1 MKKEKSELRNIRFS
15 KLYIFLGLFLFFLII
30 YRVFL
35 LSTGEI
41 VEGTDLQKMANNRIT
56 RQETLYSRRGTI
68 YDVNGNPLAQNISS
82 YTLIAY
88 LSPERT
94 GSSATPKHVVDPEYT
109 ADALSKVLDIPKDKL
124 LYYLTKD
131 AYQVELGPKA
141 KNLTELKKDEIAALN
156 LPGIDF
162 IETQQRYYPFGRFAS
177 YTVGYAKRKET
188 NSNDSS
194 DNLVGEMGIESYY
207 NNTLTGTN
215 GTKIYQKDRNGYK
228 IAGTKEV
235 IVPAVDGNDVYLT
248 IDSNIQLFVE
258 DAIDKLSKSC
268 KSDFISVMLA
278 DAKTGAILA
287 SGTYPSFDPNTK
299 NIGSYLNLNISVPFE
314 PGSTMKIYSYMAA
327 MENGVYNGAEKYK
340 SGTFTAKDGTVIGDW
355 NRNGWG
361 NITYDAGFA
370 LSSNTAVMNLIDKY
384 MNAEML
390 REYYKKLGFGNK
402 TGIELSGEASGK
414 INFKYETEILNAGF
428 GQGITTT
435 PIQNIQALTSI
446 SNDGVL
452 LKPYIVDRIVS
463 PNGDIIYKGEKT
475 ELDRVAS
482 TKTVTKMKELMRSVI
497 TGNSSTSTGYVYYM
511 KGYDLIAKTG
521 TAQVADENGKGYSSD
536 YVIRGLAGMFP
547 GEDPEVLV
555 YVAVKSKSCK
565 ARDVSV
571 MVQSIVKNTSKY
583 LEIYDE
589 TKENTQKLKEY
600 KVLSYTNKDLASVTS
615 SLKSNEINYVVL
627 GDGDTIVNQYPKSGE
642 VINKIDKVFLL
653 TNSSKV
659 KMPNIIG
666 YSVKDFYSFI
676 NLVNIPFKMEGA
688 GYITSQSI
696 KEGTELNSNLEL
708 DVKFSSKY

>member
-1 MKKEKSELRNIRFS
+1 MNKEKNQLRNIKFS
-15 KLYIFLGLFLFFLII
+15 RLYFFVGLFLFALII

-35 LSTGEI
+35 LSTLDI
-41 VEGTDLQKMANNRIT
+41 VEGTDLQKMASNRIT
-56 RQETLYSRRGTI
+56 RQETLYSKRGTI
-68 YDVNGNPLAQNISS
+68 FDKNGNALAQNISS
-82 YTLIAY
+82 YILIAY
-88 LSPERT
+88 LSPDRT
-94 GSSATPKHVVDPEYT
+94 GSSKTPKHVVDKEYT
-109 ADALSKVLDIPKDKL
+109 ATELSKVLDMPKDKI
-124 LYYLTKD
+124 LYYLSKD

-177 YTVGYAKRKET
+177 YTVGYAKS
-188 NSNDSS
+188 NNSSSNDTS
-194 DNLVGEMGIESYY
+194 DSLVGEMGIESYY
-207 NNTLTGTN
+207 NDTLTGTN
-215 GTKIYQKDRNGYK
+215 GSKLYQKDRNGYK

-235 IVPAVDGNDVYLT
+235 VVPAVDGNDVYLT

-258 DAIDKLSKSC
+258 DAIDKLSKTC
-268 KSDFISVMLA
+268 ETDFISVMLA
-278 DAKTGAILA
+278 DAKTGAIFA

-299 NIGSYLNLNISVPFE
+299 KIDSYLNLNVSVPFE

-327 MENGVYNGAEKYK
+327 MENGVYDGSEKYK

-355 NRNGWG
+355 DRKGWG

-384 MNAEML
+384 MDAEML
-390 REYYKKLGFGNK
+390 KEYYLKLGFGSK
-402 TGIELSGEASGK
+402 TGIELPNEASGK
-414 INFKYETEILNAGF
+414 VSFKYETEILNAGF

-435 PIQNIQALTSI
+435 PIQNIQALTSL

-452 LKPYIVDRIVS
+452 LKPYIVDRVLS
-463 PNGDIIYKGEKT
+463 PSGEVIYKGEKK

-482 TKTVTKMKELMRSVI
+482 TKTVSKMKELMRSVV
-497 TGNSSTSTGYVYYM
+497 TGNSSNSTGYVYYM
-511 KGYDLIAKTG
+511 KGYDFIAKTG
-521 TAQVADENGKGYSSD
+521 TAQVANSNGKGYSSE

-547 GEDPEVLV
+547 GEDPEILI

-565 ARDVSV
+565 AKDMST

-589 TKENTQKLKEY
+589 TKENSQKLKEY
-600 KVLSYTNKDLASVTS
+600 EVSSYTNKSLASVVS

-627 GDGDTIVNQYPKSGE
+627 GDGDTIVSQYPKSGE

-653 TNSSKV
+653 TNSSKIN
-659 KMPNIIG
+659 MPNIIG

-676 NLVNIPFKMEGA
+676 NLVNIPFKMEGS

-696 KEGTELNSNLEL
+696 KEGTELSDSLEL
-708 DVKFSSKY
+708 SVKFDSKY